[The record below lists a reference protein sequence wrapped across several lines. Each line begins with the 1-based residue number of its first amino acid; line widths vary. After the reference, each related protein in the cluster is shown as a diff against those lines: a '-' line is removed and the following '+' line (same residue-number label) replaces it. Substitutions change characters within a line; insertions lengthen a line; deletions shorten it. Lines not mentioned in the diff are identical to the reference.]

1 MSTVADADMNAEEI
15 LALPTYHWNVA
26 TPGDE
31 APLFSYTVTR
41 DAIAKYCA
49 AVRNTNPLYLDESA
63 AKAGPYGR
71 IVAPPTFALM
81 AAPLRR
87 NEAMHTKGYA
97 SPEEKGEY
105 QTPYVR
111 GELRWMRPLFPGDTV
126 ISRVYLEDKYEKRGK
141 HFTQWKCE
149 GRNDKGD
156 ALFDYTYV
164 TIVPDGP
171 GVAAKAAAPAPKPD
185 PIPEIAA
192 ADALPIVTKLESQE
206 YIDLYGTTTK
216 VRARIGNSLHLDPE
230 FARRSL
236 FGGTANAGVATVA
249 FCSELLE
256 GRYGPQALLQPGGRV
271 EFKATRPIRAGDE
284 IALRGKVTARETGKH
299 QIELWVHGTDGLL
312 RGVGSGTAIVAK

>member
-1 MSTVADADMNAEEI
+1 MSTLAAADMTAEEI
-15 LALPTYHWNVA
+15 LAFPTYHWDVA
-26 TPGDE
+26 APGDE
-31 APLFSYTVTR
+31 APLFSYTVAR
-41 DAIAKYCA
+41 EAIEKYCR
-49 AVRNTNPLYLDESA
+49 AVRNMNPLYLDEAA

-111 GELRWMRPLFPGDTV
+111 GELRWNRPIFPGDTV
-126 ISRVYLEDKYEKRGK
+126 VSRVYLEDKYEKRGK
-141 HFTQWKCE
+141 RFTQWKCE
-149 GRNDKGD
+149 GRKDNGD
-156 ALFDYTYV
+156 LLFDYTYV

-171 GVAAKAAAPAPKPD
+171 GIASKATAPAQPD
-185 PIPEIAA
+185 PIPEIAP

-206 YIDLYGTTTK
+206 YIDLFGTTTK
-216 VRARIGNSLHLDPE
+216 IRARIGNSLHLDPE

-249 FCSELLE
+249 FCSEVME
-256 GRYGPQALLQPGGRV
+256 KGYGPQALLQPGGRV
-271 EFKATRPIRAGDE
+271 EFKATRPIFAGDE
-284 IALRGKVTARETGKH
+284 VTLRGKVVAREGSKQ
-299 QIELWVHGTDGLL
+299 QIELWVHGHDGRL
-312 RGVGSGTAIVAK
+312 RGVGSGTAVVGG